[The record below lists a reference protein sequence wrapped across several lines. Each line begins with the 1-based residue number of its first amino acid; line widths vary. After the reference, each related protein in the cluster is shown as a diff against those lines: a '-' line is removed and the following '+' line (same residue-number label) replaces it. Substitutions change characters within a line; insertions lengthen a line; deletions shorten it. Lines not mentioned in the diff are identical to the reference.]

1 MKKLKNLVRAL
12 LRPSGAKDKGPL
24 PGTCEVSEAMLQH
37 SPEDLRLFAGMLKTA
52 HLKVI
57 ENKDVDLACVSRS
70 VAMINDIIVILDAMV
85 GAKNQAEGAARA

>member
-1 MKKLKNLVRAL
+1 MKKLKNLVRRL
-12 LRPSGAKDKGPL
+12 LRPSGGKDKGAG
-24 PGTCEVSEAMLQH
+24 PGTGEVSLSMLHH

-70 VAMINDIIVILDAMV
+70 VAMINDIITILDAMV
-85 GAKNQAEGAARA
+85 GAKDRAEKAARA